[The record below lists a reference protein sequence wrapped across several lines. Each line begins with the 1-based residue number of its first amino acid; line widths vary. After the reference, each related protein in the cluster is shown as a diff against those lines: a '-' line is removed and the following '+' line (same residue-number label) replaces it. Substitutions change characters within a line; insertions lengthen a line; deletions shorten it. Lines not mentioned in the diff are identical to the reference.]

1 MMKPR
6 IKTFLM
12 FDGTAEDA
20 MNFYLSLFDD
30 AKIISIERYGPAA
43 MGSEGTVMKATFE
56 LAGQEFMC
64 IDTPVKHEFSFT
76 PSISLF
82 VDFESDAQLSETFEK
97 LSEDGQIFMPL
108 GEYPFSRKYGW
119 VADKFG
125 VSWQLNLPHVAPDAD

>member
-12 FDGTAEDA
+12 FEGTAEDA
-20 MNFYLSLFDD
+20 MNFYVSLFDD
-30 AKIISIERYGPAA
+30 AKIISVERYGPAA
-43 MGSEGTVMKATFE
+43 MGLEGTVLKAVFE

-64 IDTPVKHEFSFT
+64 IDSPVKHEFTFT

-82 VDFESDAQLSETFEK
+82 VDCESDAQISEFFEK
-97 LSEDGQIFMPL
+97 LSEEGQILMQL
-108 GEYPFSRKYGW
+108 GEYPFSQKYGW

-125 VSWQLNLPHVAPDAD
+125 VSWQLNLPHAEAD

>member
-12 FDGTAEDA
+12 FEGTAEDA
-20 MNFYLSLFDD
+20 MNFYVSLFDD

-43 MGSEGTVMKATFE
+43 MGSEGTVLKACFE
-56 LAGQEFMC
+56 LAGHELMC
-64 IDTPVKHEFSFT
+64 IDSPVKHEFTFT

-82 VDFESDAQLSETFEK
+82 VDLEREAQINEIFEK
-97 LSEDGQIFMPL
+97 LSEEGQILMPL

-125 VSWQLNLPHVAPDAD
+125 VSWQLNLPHAAPEGD

>member
-1 MMKPR
+1 MMKPQ

-20 MNFYLSLFDD
+20 MNFYVSLFDD
-30 AKIISIERYGPAA
+30 AKIISIERYGSAA
-43 MGSEGTVMKATFE
+43 MASEGTVLKAVFE

-64 IDTPVKHEFSFT
+64 IDTPVKHEFTFT

-82 VDFESDAQLSETFEK
+82 VDFESDAQISETFEK
-97 LSEDGQIFMPL
+97 LADEGQILMPL

-125 VSWQLNLPHVAPDAD
+125 VSWQLNLPHAAPN